1 MGDTNGHGAIDA
13 AVQAVL
19 RDYQGVMER
28 HSATMIKVYPQNGEV
43 HLSAVHPARLMKL
56 SEKDAFPW
64 SGTDCRLTKTAV
76 FVERFFHKTPYR
88 DLAEQ
93 FGVEENTIVCMYGQ
107 AVEQIGRIIEAL
119 DARREGLKAVKASAF
134 TEEQKYFLL
143 VCVFGFSRAEVARM
157 FKRGHD
163 HVWRRVKTLEDR
175 YAALFTGNGDGKEQS
190 IDDPPMP
197 AKLTRADVLRMVE
210 AYTEQG
216 LSHRQAFKRI
226 AERYGQTVGH
236 RVNVRAI
243 ESRYYKAA
251 KRIPGG
257 GIGK

>member
-1 MGDTNGHGAIDA
+1 MENANGDGTLDA
-13 AVQAVL
+13 AVRAVL
-19 RDYQGVMER
+19 RDHNGVMER
-28 HSATMIKVYPQNGEV
+28 HYRNVIICYPQTGEV
-43 HLSAVHPARLMKL
+43 HFSAVHPARLKRV
-56 SEKDAFPW
+56 SDTDGFPW

-93 FGVEENTIVCMYGQ
+93 FGVEENTIVCMYAQ

-119 DARREGLKAVKASAF
+119 DARREGLKAVKASPF

-157 FKRGHD
+157 FRCGRD
-163 HVWRRVKTLEDR
+163 HVWQRVKHLEDR
-175 YAALFTGNGDGKEQS
+175 YAALFAGNGNGKDKGL
-190 IDDPPMP
+190 DDPPMP
-197 AKLTRADVLRMVE
+197 AKLTQADVVRMVE

-226 AERYGQTVGH
+226 AERYGEVVG
-236 RVNVRAI
+236 RPVNARAI
-243 ESRYYKAA
+243 ESRYYKATA
-251 KRIPGG
+251 SVA
-257 GIGK
+257 